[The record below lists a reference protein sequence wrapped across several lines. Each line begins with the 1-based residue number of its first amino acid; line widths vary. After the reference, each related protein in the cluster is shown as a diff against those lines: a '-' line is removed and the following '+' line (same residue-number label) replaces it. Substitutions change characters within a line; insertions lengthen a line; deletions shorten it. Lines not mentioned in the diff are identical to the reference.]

1 MLTPTGQRAAEYVRM
16 STEHQRFSTLNQQA
30 CLRDYAQQQ
39 GLSIVHTYL
48 DEGRSGLQLK
58 GRDALQ
64 QLLADVTSGN
74 APYDTIL
81 VYDVSRWGRF
91 QDADEAA
98 HYEFICRRAGKRV
111 IYCAEPFDNDQTP
124 MAALIKNLK
133 RVMAG
138 EYSREL
144 SDKVLQGQLRS
155 AAMGHFVGGPCPYG
169 LRRLVIDADG
179 RPVGVLEAGQR
190 KALQRGRVLLIPGPA
205 EEVTVVRRIFT
216 MFVEDGL
223 EYVTIAK
230 RLNAEGVPPPVRPGC
245 WTKVRV
251 RSMLRNEKY
260 IGNNLFNRCTEKLST
275 PRVPNPVE
283 RWVRVDGAFAPIVDT
298 TLFHVAAERIEANP
312 RLTPQA
318 FILTRLRDLLRQHG
332 RLSAQIVNTLS
343 GGPTPYTL
351 QRHFGSLD
359 AAFQAVGYDPAVV
372 GSRSEQK
379 RQQSL
384 RIIKAVKA
392 QLVEQ
397 LQAAGATVARAGKLA
412 IRINDGL
419 TLTVTCPTPHAR
431 YPEGRVY
438 WRDGSDALLVVEH
451 LQRSTPAL
459 YLVPRSAI
467 TGRSFLLRPRRGAG
481 AIAAATECA
490 EESVVQR
497 VLQLAADRLA
507 AHPWRNAPAISC
519 GPSS

>member
-1 MLTPTGQRAAEYVRM
+1 MSTPTGQRAAEYVRM

-30 CLRDYAQQQ
+30 CLRDYAQQH

-64 QLLADVTSGN
+64 QLLADVTSGQ
-74 APYDTIL
+74 ARYDTIL

-111 IYCAEPFDNDQTP
+111 VYCAEPFDNDQTP

-144 SDKVLQGQLRS
+144 SAKVLQGQLRS

-169 LRRLVIDADG
+169 LRRLVLDADG
-179 RPVGVLEAGQR
+179 RQVAVLELGQR

-205 EEVTVVRRIFT
+205 EEVAVVQRIFT
-216 MFVEDGL
+216 LFVDHEL

-230 RLNAEGVPPPVRPGC
+230 RLNAEGVPPPIPPGR

-251 RSMLRNEKY
+251 RSILRNEKY

-283 RWVRVDGAFAPIVDT
+283 QWVRVDGVFEPIVDA
-298 TLFHVAAERIEANP
+298 TLFRAAAKRMAANP
-312 RLTPQA
+312 RLTPEP
-318 FILTRLRDLLRQHG
+318 FMLSRLRELLHVHG
-332 RLSAQIVNTLS
+332 RLSAKIINTLE
-343 GGPTPYTL
+343 GGPTAFTL

-359 AAFQAVGYDPAVV
+359 AAFRAAGYDPAFAEVA
-372 GSRSEQK
+372 SERK
-379 RQQSL
+379 RQRTL
-384 RIIKAVKA
+384 RAIKAVA
-392 QLVEQ
+392 TSLADELQSAGVPVE
-397 LQAAGATVARAGKLA
+397 RIGKMGL
-412 IRINDGL
+412 RIDGRL
-419 TLTVTCPTPHAR
+419 MLRVVCPM
-431 YPEGRVY
+431 PEGGRNTLRVY
-438 WRDGSDALLVVEH
+438 WRQDSDALLVVE
-451 LQRSTPAL
+451 LTGEEGAMAL
-459 YLVPRSAI
+459 YLVTERGEAK
-467 TGRSFLLRPRRGAG
+467 SFTFRPTRQSPGIPAHCLCRRVDLMARVRQLLPP
-481 AIAAATECA
+481 
-490 EESVVQR
+490 EE
-497 VLQLAADRLA
+497 
-507 AHPWRNAPAISC
+507 
-519 GPSS
+519 

>member
-1 MLTPTGQRAAEYVRM
+1 MFTLTGQRAAEYVRM

-30 CLRDYAQQQ
+30 CLRDYAQQH

-64 QLLADVTSGN
+64 KLLADVTSGN

-144 SDKVLQGQLRS
+144 SDKVLRGQLRS
-155 AAMGHFVGGPCPYG
+155 AALGYFVGGPCPYG
-169 LRRLVIDADG
+169 LRRLVLDADG
-179 RPVGVLEAGQR
+179 RQVAVLELGQR

-205 EEVTVVRRIFT
+205 EEVAVVRRIFT

-230 RLNAEGVPPPVRPGC
+230 RLNAEGVPSPVRPGC

-260 IGNNLFNRCTEKLST
+260 IGNNLFNRSTEKLST
-275 PRVPNPVE
+275 PRVPNPVAQ
-283 RWVRVDGAFAPIVDT
+283 WVRVDGVFEPIIDA
-298 TLFHVAAERIEANP
+298 TLFHAAAKRMAANP
-312 RLTPQA
+312 RLTPEP
-318 FILTRLRDLLRQHG
+318 FMLSRLRELLHVHG
-332 RLSAQIVNTLS
+332 RLSAKIINTLE
-343 GGPTPYTL
+343 GGPTAFTL

-359 AAFQAVGYDPAVV
+359 AAFRAAGYDPAFAEVA
-372 GSRSEQK
+372 SERR
-379 RQQSL
+379 RQRTL
-384 RIIKAVKA
+384 RAIKAVA
-392 QLVEQ
+392 TSLADELQSAGVPVE
-397 LQAAGATVARAGKLA
+397 RIGKMGL
-412 IRINDGL
+412 RVDGRL
-419 TLTVTCPTPHAR
+419 MLRVVCPM
-431 YPEGRVY
+431 PEGGRNTWRVF
-438 WRDGSDALLVVEH
+438 WRQDSDALLVVE
-451 LQRSTPAL
+451 LTGEEGAMAL
-459 YLVPRSAI
+459 YLVSERGDAK
-467 TGRSFLLRPRRGAG
+467 SFAFRPTRQSPGIPAHCLCRRGDLLA
-481 AIAAATECA
+481 
-490 EESVVQR
+490 R
-497 VLQLAADRLA
+497 VRQLL
-507 AHPWRNAPAISC
+507 PPKELV
-519 GPSS
+519 PFT

>member
-1 MLTPTGQRAAEYVRM
+1 MTTPTGERAAEYVRM

-30 CLRDYAQQQ
+30 CLRDYAQQH

-64 QLLADVTSGN
+64 KLLADVTSGN

-144 SDKVLQGQLRS
+144 SDKVLRGQLRS
-155 AAMGHFVGGPCPYG
+155 ASLGYFVGGPCPYG
-169 LRRLVIDADG
+169 LRRLVLDADG
-179 RPVGVLEAGQR
+179 RQVAVLELGQR

-205 EEVTVVRRIFT
+205 EEVAVVRRIFT
-216 MFVEDGL
+216 MFVDDGL

-275 PRVPNPVE
+275 PRMPNPVAQ
-283 RWVRVDGAFAPIVDT
+283 WVRVDGVFEPIVDA
-298 TLFHVAAERIEANP
+298 TLFRAAAKRMAANP
-312 RLTPQA
+312 RLTPEP
-318 FILTRLRDLLRQHG
+318 FMLSRLRELLHVHG
-332 RLSAQIVNTLS
+332 RLSAKIINTLE
-343 GGPTPYTL
+343 GGPTAFTL

-359 AAFQAVGYDPAVV
+359 AAFRAAGYDPAFAEVA
-372 GSRSEQK
+372 SERK
-379 RQQSL
+379 RQRTL
-384 RIIKAVKA
+384 RAIKAVA
-392 QLVEQ
+392 TSLADELQSAGVPVE
-397 LQAAGATVARAGKLA
+397 RIGKMGL
-412 IRINDGL
+412 RIDGRL
-419 TLTVTCPTPHAR
+419 MLRVVCPM
-431 YPEGRVY
+431 PEGGRNTWRVF
-438 WRDGSDALLVVEH
+438 WRQDSDALLVVE
-451 LQRSTPAL
+451 LTGEEGAMAL
-459 YLVPRSAI
+459 YLVSERGDAK
-467 TGRSFLLRPRRGAG
+467 SFAFRPTRQSPGIPAHCLCRRVDLMARVRQLLPP
-481 AIAAATECA
+481 
-490 EESVVQR
+490 EE
-497 VLQLAADRLA
+497 
-507 AHPWRNAPAISC
+507 
-519 GPSS
+519 